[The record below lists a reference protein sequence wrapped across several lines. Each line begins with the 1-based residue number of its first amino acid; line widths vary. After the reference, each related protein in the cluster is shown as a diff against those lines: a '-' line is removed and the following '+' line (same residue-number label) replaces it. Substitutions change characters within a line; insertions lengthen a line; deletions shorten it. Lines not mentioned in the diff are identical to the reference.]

1 MKKALRGER
10 KAFISFYLQFE
21 CMICNILLHLAQ
33 YTFSYVCISFWHD
46 LQTVGF

>member
-10 KAFISFYLQFE
+10 KAFRLLQFE

-33 YTFSYVCISFWHD
+33 YTFHMFVFLFGMIYKQLAF
-46 LQTVGF
+46 